1 MADKRVP
8 ESDVERAA
16 VAATKAADALTPTG
30 PVQVSPR
37 EAAHLAERTTVVARP
52 DSWRQFRAILRKDIS
67 MELKTREMITSMGLY
82 ALLSMVVYFIALQDV
97 IVQGGGSTDFQVG
110 RIAAGL
116 LWAAFIFMSM
126 LGLNRSFVHE
136 KDQGV
141 LEALLLSPIDRP
153 VIYFAKMIGNLI
165 FIMIVEVLAV
175 PVFYFLFLQGAKGL
189 DISVWMFALA
199 LVGGSIG
206 VAGLGTLLATLTVNT
221 KGQDFL
227 LTVLM
232 VPTMFPLLY
241 GAVTASN
248 IALLQSSTLAAK
260 YWTAM
265 GFVGGFD
272 VIMIVAAY
280 GLYEFVIGA

>member
-1 MADKRVP
+1 MAADTRGRP
-8 ESDVERAA
+8 TEEEA
-16 VAATKAADALTPTG
+16 VAAAQAADAATPTG
-30 PVQVSPR
+30 PEHVTPG
-37 EAAHLAERTTVVARP
+37 EAAKLAEHTPVVTKP
-52 DSWRQFRAILRKDIS
+52 NSWQQFSAILRKDIS
-67 MELKTREMITSMGLY
+67 MELRTGEMITSMGLY
-82 ALLSMVVYFIALQDV
+82 ALLTMVVYFIALQEV
-97 IVQGGGSTDFQVG
+97 VAQGAGSKNFDIGLV
-110 RIAAGL
+110 AAGL
-116 LWAAFIFMSM
+116 LWSAFVFMSM

-165 FIMIVEVLAV
+165 FIVVVEILAV
-175 PVFYFLFLQGAKGL
+175 PVFYFLFLQGKTL
-189 DISVWMFALA
+189 DASWWMLLLA
-199 LVGGSIG
+199 LIGGSIG
-206 VAGLGTLLATLTVNT
+206 ISGLGTLLATLTVNT

-241 GAVTASN
+241 GAVSASN
-248 IALLQSSTLAAK
+248 VALLEASTQVGK
-260 YWTAM
+260 YWVAM

-272 VIMIVAAY
+272 VIMLVAAF